1 MDQMSPY
8 LGLKDERE
16 SLSLLFWSG
25 QLDTLQ
31 LLKENYGLMP
41 EFLKGRDKINNFI
54 LGQDFSIV
62 AVLLFWIR

>member
-8 LGLKDERE
+8 LGLKYERE

-41 EFLKGRDKINNFI
+41 EFLKGRDKVNNFI